1 MAQIT
6 LTVPDDKEQ
15 RFLNAFA
22 TVYNLDQAVDG
33 TKRQF
38 IKKKVKDYMRE
49 VLYRAEIATAQ
60 ATASATLQADIDG
73 ITID

>member
-6 LTVPDDKEQ
+6 INVPDDKEQ

-22 TVYNLDQAVDG
+22 TVYGWSNKLG
-33 TKRQF
+33 INKRQF
-38 IKKKVKDYMRE
+38 LKSKVKDYMKE
-49 VLYRAEIATAQ
+49 VLYRSEIAEAQ

-73 ITID
+73 IDVD

>member
-22 TVYNLDQAVDG
+22 TVYNWDQAVDG

-73 ITID
+73 ITVD

>member
-73 ITID
+73 ITVD